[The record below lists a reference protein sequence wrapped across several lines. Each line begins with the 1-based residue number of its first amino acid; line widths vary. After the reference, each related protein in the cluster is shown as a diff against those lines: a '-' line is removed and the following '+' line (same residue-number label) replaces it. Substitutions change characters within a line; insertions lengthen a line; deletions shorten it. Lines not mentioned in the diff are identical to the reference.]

1 MALDV
6 LTDPGFACPPRCSFR
21 FGRLR
26 DGWPSQQAAA
36 RIPALRPRLLA
47 PCRAAVASPDRCS
60 KRLPQ
65 SGHPKPQHER
75 DIWRMK
81 STGGRQPRQC
91 WENFDEHSAFLAFE
105 AGHPSK
111 HKVPVA
117 CVSVVADFVVV
128 LCSRRRERFSAPAIP
143 RGLQGVAEQPIFCRD
158 ADVFGGVR
166 HHWEKQYASGQG
178 RSRR

>member
-1 MALDV
+1 MSTHGWSLLFPSLV
-6 LTDPGFACPPRCSFR
+6 LVGCATVGRRSKLRRESPPCVPVCS
-21 FGRLR
+21 
-26 DGWPSQQAAA
+26 
-36 RIPALRPRLLA
+36 

-60 KRLPQ
+60 KRPPSRAL
-65 SGHPKPQHER
+65 PKPQQER
-75 DIWRMK
+75 DIGRMK

-91 WENFDEHSAFLAFE
+91 LENFDEHSAFLAFE

-117 CVSVVADFVVV
+117 CVAVLADFVVV
-128 LCSRRRERFSAPAIP
+128 LSSRRMQRFSAPAIP
-143 RGLQGVAEQPIFCRD
+143 RGLQDVAEQPIFCRD